1 MEHDD
6 LKHDGD
12 LDEQLLAL
20 FRAVD
25 PPAPRPGFA
34 DRTMRAVLRQ
44 PAPAGRRPLRSPLA
58 GLVGWAALIAGVAV
72 SAWAVAVNVPIVTTA
87 FTALLRGGIGGGVW
101 LLQFAGAGIAVA
113 DVFAAVGRAASR
125 VVVTREGTTG
135 LVLMAAVGALS
146 LSALHRLLIS
156 EGPERG
162 VSQWQEL

>member
-6 LKHDGD
+6 LKHDDD
-12 LDEQLLAL
+12 LDAQLMAL
-20 FRAVD
+20 FRAVE
-25 PPAPRPGFA
+25 PPAPRSGFA

-44 PAPAGRRPLRSPLA
+44 PAPAGRRSLRSPLA

-72 SAWAVAVNVPIVTTA
+72 STWAIAANVPMFATA
-87 FTALLRGGIGGGVW
+87 FTALLKGGVSGGMW
-101 LLQFAGAGIAVA
+101 LLQFAGAGIALA
-113 DVFAAVGRAASR
+113 DVFGAVGRAASR

-135 LVLMAAVGALS
+135 LVLMATVGALS

-162 VSQWQEL
+162 VSRWQEL